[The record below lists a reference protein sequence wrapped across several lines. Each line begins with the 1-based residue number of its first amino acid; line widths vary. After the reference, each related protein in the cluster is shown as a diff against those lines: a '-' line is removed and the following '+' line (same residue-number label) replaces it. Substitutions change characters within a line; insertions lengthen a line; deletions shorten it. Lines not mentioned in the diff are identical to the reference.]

1 MTLPPGFFGTD
12 ADLLIDI
19 IIVALPVVLTV
30 MTLAIREAKQGRW
43 SRHKAIQITL
53 ASVLAVVVTA
63 LEIDL
68 RLMGEGVMAIAENSR
83 FAGTGVVRW
92 TLNIHLVFATSTA
105 ILWIGLIATSLRKFP
120 SPPVPGAFSSTHRF
134 WGRIAAIDMALT
146 AITGL
151 IFYGVC
157 FLAVS

>member
-1 MTLPPGFFGTD
+1 MTIPRGFLGTE

-19 IIVALPVVLTV
+19 IIVALPVVLGV
-30 MTLAIREAKQGRW
+30 MVLAIREAKQKRW

-53 ASVLAVVVTA
+53 ASVLAVVITA

-68 RLMGEGVMAIAENSR
+68 RMMGDGVMAISEQSR
-83 FAGTGVVRW
+83 FAGTGIVRW
-92 TLNIHLVFATSTA
+92 TLNVHLVFSTSTA
-105 ILWIGLIATSLRKFP
+105 ILWIWLIVMSLKRFEN
-120 SPPVPGAFSSTHRF
+120 PPRPGAFSERHRF

-157 FLAVS
+157 FLAVN